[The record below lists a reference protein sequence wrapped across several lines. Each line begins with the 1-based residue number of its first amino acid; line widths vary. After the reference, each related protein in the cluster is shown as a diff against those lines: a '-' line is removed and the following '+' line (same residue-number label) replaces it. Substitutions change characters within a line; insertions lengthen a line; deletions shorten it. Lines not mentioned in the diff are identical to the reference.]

1 MEQAKQVRN
10 EYPRPQFEREEWL
23 NLNGE
28 WNFQFDD
35 KNIGEKEKWYMK
47 GVFDRKIIVPFT
59 YESKASG
66 IGETV
71 FHPYVWYERTFEIPG
86 KYQGKKIILHFQACD
101 YITKVWVNGQFVGQ
115 HKGGYTAFSFD
126 ISGIAEAGKE
136 NNIVIKV
143 EDSQSCFQPRGKQR
157 WIGKN
162 FGCWYTQTTG
172 IWQTVWLEFLN
183 DYSIRY
189 VKMTPDIDQNS
200 IEFEYQIDG
209 EIKDGKQVQ
218 LSTKISF
225 QGQVLKEF
233 TLLVDRPTL
242 QCTIDITSEINE
254 WKIMLWHPD
263 HPHLYDV
270 QFTLAKDGELMDQV
284 SSYFGMRKVSIE
296 NGKVLLNNRP
306 IYQKL
311 ILDQG
316 YWPDTL
322 LTPPSDE
329 AILEDIHKI
338 LEMGYNGVRKHQK
351 IEDQRFLYWCDQ
363 KGLLVWSEAPATY
376 EYSDEAV
383 DNFTTE
389 WMDIVKQHYNHPCII
404 TWVPFN
410 ESWGV
415 QNIYTD
421 RKQQQFTEA
430 IYYLTKS
437 MDNMRPVI
445 VNDGWEHT
453 ISDIITLHDY
463 VSYGEEFL
471 ERYYDKTKIVTNVV
485 PHNKFKYAM
494 AKGYKYKG
502 QPIFIS
508 EYGGI
513 AFQDEKGWGYGEQV
527 KTEEEFLDRF
537 RSITKAIKDTDYIC
551 GYCYTQITDVQ
562 QEINGLLTED
572 RKPKI
577 DPAKIKEVNDL

>member
-47 GVFDRKIIVPFT
+47 GVFDKKIIVPFT

-126 ISGIAEAGKE
+126 ITGIAEAGKE
-136 NNIVIKV
+136 NKIVIKV

-242 QCTIDITSEINE
+242 QCTIDITSEMNE

-389 WMDIVKQHYNHPCII
+389 WMDIVKQQYNHPCII

-527 KTEEEFLDRF
+527 KTEEEFLNRF